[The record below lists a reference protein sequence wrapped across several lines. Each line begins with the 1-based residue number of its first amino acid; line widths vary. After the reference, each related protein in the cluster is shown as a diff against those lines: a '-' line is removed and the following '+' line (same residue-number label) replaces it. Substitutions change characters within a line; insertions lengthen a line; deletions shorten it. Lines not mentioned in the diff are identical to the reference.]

1 MGEGLL
7 SYLPYDSGAMREAAG
22 AMRTQAGQLTTIG
35 SEVTGAGGSMTFDGP
50 AGDRIRQE
58 LSDCGRHAAR
68 AGEGL
73 TRAAGQLERAA
84 DDVDTQNAAI
94 RRHNDQ
100 VLASMPPLE
109 RRLVLEN
116 R

>member
-1 MGEGLL
+1 MGELL
-7 SYLPYDSGAMREAAG
+7 SYLPYDSGALRAAASTLRG
-22 AMRTQAGQLTTIG
+22 QASQLQTIG
-35 SEVTGAGGSMTFDGP
+35 SEVSGAGGSMTFDGP
-50 AGDRIRQE
+50 AGDRLRHE
-58 LSDCGRHAAR
+58 LADFGRRAVR

-94 RRHNDQ
+94 RRHNDA
-100 VLASMPPLE
+100 VLAELPPLE